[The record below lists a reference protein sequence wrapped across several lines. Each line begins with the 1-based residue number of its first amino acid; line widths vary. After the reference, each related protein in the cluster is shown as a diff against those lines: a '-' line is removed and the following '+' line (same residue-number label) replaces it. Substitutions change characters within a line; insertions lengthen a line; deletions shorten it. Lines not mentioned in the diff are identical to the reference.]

1 MTDWAGSTF
10 GPDNRAGKEF
20 LLPVFFGLFMGSLVK
35 FADVFLET
43 ASRAPRMHRLFTA
56 LLVGWAVMVLVTPL
70 APYETLAAPL
80 MPLAV
85 ISVLVV
91 ISAGVMALRQHYRPA
106 RFFLLSW
113 MVLFLGLVTVLMVR
127 LGLIESSPFSE
138 DFWRVGMLWLVAMW
152 SVALADRL
160 NVLKADTER
169 ANRDLGTSQN
179 RLAQTIETM
188 PVGVVVYGT
197 DRRAQLF
204 NQHARHVFAIPGQGE
219 APDTILGSTVAETAK
234 AYSFRVAGTEEAYT
248 VDRLP
253 VIRALRGEHAVVD
266 DLEMDVAG
274 KRIQLEA
281 WAGPIVDD
289 QGNILS
295 AVAAF
300 QDITQRKQAEADL
313 KQHREHLE
321 ELVAARTTELSALNQ
336 IAHALVTTE
345 DLPSTL
351 DSVVREIAQL
361 FGVALT
367 VVGVVETGEA
377 RVVAATYPHQD
388 SGLPELAY
396 LLGDNSI
403 LCPLLDEGRALIVPN
418 IQDRIE
424 SPFWRERVHAWNIH
438 VVMLIPL
445 QAQGEVIGFM
455 AVGADDPERCFT
467 PEELSLAETIAAD
480 VAGAVENVRLSE
492 QAQKAATITE
502 RNRLAQEL
510 HDSVTQL
517 LYSVAAIAEAVP
529 DLWERY
535 PDEAR
540 RGLKDLRQLAR
551 AALAEMRILL
561 LELRPSALMET
572 ELGALLYQ
580 LSDAMMGR
588 TRISITTSV
597 SGERPLPDDVQLALY
612 RIAQELLNNVVK
624 HAAAS
629 QATVGLYFSDDDLL
643 LRVSDDG
650 RGFDLQTLSHG
661 RLGIGIMAE
670 RARAIGADFQIHS
683 EAGKGTEVR
692 VVWTDRSS
700 P

>member
-1 MTDWAGSTF
+1 M
-10 GPDNRAGKEF
+10 
-20 LLPVFFGLFMGSLVK
+20 
-35 FADVFLET
+35 
-43 ASRAPRMHRLFTA
+43 RLWCLWRWFRFW
-56 LLVGWAVMVLVTPL
+56 L
-70 APYETLAAPL
+70 
-80 MPLAV
+80 
-85 ISVLVV
+85 S
-91 ISAGVMALRQHYRPA
+91 SRPA
-106 RFFLLSW
+106 SWHCDSTIDRLGFFLLSW

-138 DFWRVGMLWLVAMW
+138 DFWRVGMLWLVALW
-152 SVALADRL
+152 SMALADRL

-169 ANRDLGTSQN
+169 ANRDLRTSQN

-351 DSVVREIAQL
+351 DFVVREIAQL

-418 IQDRIE
+418 IQDRIK

-510 HDSVTQL
+510 HELGDPAAVFGGGHRRSCSRSVGALSGRSAARPQGFAAVGTRRPGRDAHPVVG
-517 LYSVAAIAEAVP
+517 VAPLCLDGNGA
-529 DLWERY
+529 
-535 PDEAR
+535 
-540 RGLKDLRQLAR
+540 GR
-551 AALAEMRILL
+551 AAL
-561 LELRPSALMET
+561 S
-572 ELGALLYQ
+572 
-580 LSDAMMGR
+580 
-588 TRISITTSV
+588 
-597 SGERPLPDDVQLALY
+597 
-612 RIAQELLNNVVK
+612 
-624 HAAAS
+624 
-629 QATVGLYFSDDDLL
+629 
-643 LRVSDDG
+643 
-650 RGFDLQTLSHG
+650 
-661 RLGIGIMAE
+661 AE
-670 RARAIGADFQIHS
+670 RRHDGAHPHFHHDF
-683 EAGKGTEVR
+683 GVR
-692 VVWTDRSS
+692 RTALA
-700 P
+700 

>member
-1 MTDWAGSTF
+1 M
-10 GPDNRAGKEF
+10 
-20 LLPVFFGLFMGSLVK
+20 
-35 FADVFLET
+35 
-43 ASRAPRMHRLFTA
+43 
-56 LLVGWAVMVLVTPL
+56 
-70 APYETLAAPL
+70 
-80 MPLAV
+80 
-85 ISVLVV
+85 
-91 ISAGVMALRQHYRPA
+91 
-106 RFFLLSW
+106 
-113 MVLFLGLVTVLMVR
+113 
-127 LGLIESSPFSE
+127 
-138 DFWRVGMLWLVAMW
+138 GMLWLVALW

-169 ANRDLGTSQN
+169 ANRDLHTSQS

-204 NQHARHVFAIPGQGE
+204 NQHARHVFAIPGPGE
-219 APDTILGSTVAETAK
+219 APDTILGSTIAETAK
-234 AYSFRVAGTEEAYT
+234 AYSFRVAGTDEAYA

-253 VIRALRGEHAVVD
+253 VIRALHGEYAAVD

-274 KRIQLEA
+274 KCIQLEA

-300 QDITQRKQAEADL
+300 QDITQRKQAEAEL
-313 KQHREHLE
+313 RQHREHLK
-321 ELVAARTTELSALNQ
+321 ELVATRTTELSALNQ

-351 DSVVREIAQL
+351 DSVVRAITQL
-361 FGVALT
+361 FGVTQTTIGL
-367 VVGVVETGEA
+367 VEAGQA
-377 RVVAATYPHQD
+377 RVLAATYPHRV
-388 SGLPELAY
+388 SGLLDQAY
-396 LLGDNSI
+396 PLGENSV
-403 LCPLLDEGRALIVPN
+403 LRPLLDEGRALIIPN
-418 IQDRIE
+418 IQDRVK
-424 SPFWRERVHAWNIH
+424 SPLLRERLSAWNIH
-438 VVMLIPL
+438 AVMLIPL
-445 QAQGEVIGFM
+445 LARGEVIGFM
-455 AVGADDPERCFT
+455 TVGADDPERCFT
-467 PEELSLAETIAAD
+467 PEELALAETIAAD
-480 VAGAVENVRLSE
+480 VAGAIENVRLSE
-492 QAQKAATITE
+492 QAQKAATFTE

-588 TRISITTSV
+588 TRLSITTSV
-597 SGERPLPDDVQLALY
+597 SGERPLPADVQLALY
-612 RIAQELLNNVVK
+612 RIAQEALNNVIK
-624 HAAAS
+624 HAAAT
-629 QATVGLYFSDDDLL
+629 QATVGLYFRDDDLL

-650 RGFDLQTLSHG
+650 RGLDLQALPTG

-670 RARAIGADFQIHS
+670 RARAIGADFEINS

-692 VVWTDRSS
+692 VVWTDRNS